1 MKIREDLEKQIDKAK
16 VKLQKQWVIE
26 QIREKKQKFLQQ
38 AHSRNWSMHDY
49 EQSWD
54 KDKDLQTRNYSNL

>member
-1 MKIREDLEKQIDKAK
+1 MKIREDLEKQMDKAK

-38 AHSRNWSMHDY
+38 AHSRNWSMNDY